1 MIDVSEGIDVNKAE
15 ESRKCIALIL
25 IIPTFFKLIL
35 DFSQEY
41 ALVVIAQAMISNF
54 NSIVFIKINGY
65 QVHF

>member
-25 IIPTFFKLIL
+25 IITTFFKLIL